1 MMEKQILH
9 LNLLSQVN
17 LLKRG
22 GVMSLQEFC
31 QGVTS
36 LELILG
42 KKVHTYDR
50 FFYDNSVRICVLDI

>member
-1 MMEKQILH
+1 
-9 LNLLSQVN
+9 
-17 LLKRG
+17 
-22 GVMSLQEFC
+22 MSLQEFC

-42 KKVHTYDR
+42 EKVVEDALIIIVFIQKHIYDR